1 MQNKETNI
9 QKQRELEFRQKIYTV
24 SGLTADI
31 KELLENNF
39 PMVWIT
45 GEISN
50 FRVPASK
57 HFYFTL
63 KDENSQISAVMFGGQ
78 HRHLKFTPEDG
89 MSITGMGRISLYPPR
104 GNYQIIFEYLEPKG
118 IGSLQVAFEQL
129 KARLAAEGLFDKE
142 YKKPLPFLPKKIS
155 VITSSTG
162 AVIHDILKII
172 GRRFPNI
179 HIEIIPV
186 KVQGEGSENEIV
198 AGLELL
204 NCRGDSD
211 LAILARGGGSLEDL
225 QSFNSEKVAR
235 AIFESKIP
243 IISAIGHETD
253 FTIAD
258 FVADLRAPTP
268 SAAAELAVPLKDE
281 LVQKCDR
288 RFIALKNSFNRY
300 IQHRRNILNH
310 LIKRLANPK
319 RKIEDLRIR
328 LDDMT
333 QRLIRIFVNNIRQ
346 KQEHL
351 LWRTERLNALNPKA
365 ILARGY
371 SITRRL
377 PDKSVV
383 TDSESV
389 SKEENLEIILAK
401 GGLICRVEGV
411 KNAETDI

>member
-1 MQNKETNI
+1 MQNREIHI
-9 QKQRELEFRQKIYTV
+9 QQKIYTV
-24 SGLTADI
+24 SELTADI
-31 KELLENNF
+31 KELLEKNF

-78 HRHLKFTPEDG
+78 HRHLKFAPEDG

-104 GNYQIIFEYLEPKG
+104 GNYQIIFEYLEPRG
-118 IGSLQVAFEQL
+118 IGALQVAFEQL

-162 AVIHDILKII
+162 AVIYDILKIT

-198 AGLELL
+198 AGIQLL
-204 NCRGDSD
+204 NRRGDSD

-235 AIFESKIP
+235 AIFLSKIP

-268 SAAAELAVPLKDE
+268 SAAAELAVPIKDE
-281 LVQKCDR
+281 LVQKCDKC
-288 RFIALKNSFNRY
+288 FIALKNSFNRY
-300 IQHRRNILNH
+300 IEYRRNILNH
-310 LIKRLANPK
+310 LLKRLANPK
-319 RKIEDLRIR
+319 RKIEEMRIR
-328 LDDMT
+328 LDDTT
-333 QRLIRIFVNNIRQ
+333 QRLIRIFTNSIHQ
-346 KQEHL
+346 KQEQL

-371 SITRRL
+371 SITRRFS
-377 PDKSVV
+377 DKSVI
-383 TDSESV
+383 TDSDSV
-389 SKEENLEIILAK
+389 SRGEYLEIILAK
-401 GGLICRVEGV
+401 GELICRVEGS
-411 KNAETDI
+411 